1 MDWGLIR
8 IGAVTD
14 FIRSGSVSKE
24 TSWASTVRYAERT
37 FLLAESLI
45 VPQALDDVTTGVAA
59 GYITA
64 CRDALTSQAIELCHV
79 SPGNIFGKGAES
91 GRSERRRKRNGRRW
105 VSLL

>member
-8 IGAVTD
+8 IGAVTA
-14 FIRSGSVSKE
+14 FSRSGSVSRE

-59 GYITA
+59 GYNTA
-64 CRDALTSQAIELCHV
+64 YRDALTSRAIELCHV
-79 SPGNIFGKGAES
+79 SPGNIFGKGADS
-91 GRSERRRKRNGRRW
+91 GRSGRRRKRNGRRW